1 MSTVTKVLL
10 ENAKAVAGFVAGL
23 IIIAVQDVIEGRSP
37 WPGDLAGWAK
47 YLATALISGVVVWV
61 TGNKLT
67 QKQVVKGAIEQGI
80 TVVTTEA
87 VQQVTGRVNDAVQD
101 AISNI
106 PGAIP
111 AAEIVDAARKVSR
124 DINSVIKGVATNFDL
139 DLKDVL

>member
-23 IIIAVQDVIEGRSP
+23 IIIAVQDVVEGRSP

-67 QKQVVKGAIEQGI
+67 QKQVVKGAVQQGI
-80 TVVTTEA
+80 SVVTNEA
-87 VQQVTGRVNDAVQD
+87 VDTVTGITNDIVQNAVEKLPGVAHPAVIGVANEISKQVNSA
-101 AISNI
+101 
-106 PGAIP
+106 
-111 AAEIVDAARKVSR
+111 
-124 DINSVIKGVATNFDL
+124 IKGVATNFDTH
-139 DLKDVL
+139 LKGIL